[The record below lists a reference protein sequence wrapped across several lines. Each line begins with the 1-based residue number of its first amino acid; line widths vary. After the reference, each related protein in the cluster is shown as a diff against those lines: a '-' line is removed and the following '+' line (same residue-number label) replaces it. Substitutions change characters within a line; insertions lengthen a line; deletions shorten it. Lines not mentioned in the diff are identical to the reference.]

1 MSLKIYGI
9 AASRAIRP
17 LWLAEEMGLAYEQV
31 PVDYRTGGPRQPHML
46 ALNPNGHIPVIDDDG
61 TVVWESLATTLYLAR
76 RYGGPNTNG
85 IAPANLAEEAQ
96 CLQWSFWAA
105 NEVERDALTILMHRL
120 ALPEDRRDAAYAD
133 KAAARLK
140 PCLGVLETHLAAKS
154 DGQRFV
160 AASRFT
166 VADVNCAAIVMW
178 VRPEKALL
186 EAHPHVQAWLKG
198 CLGRAAYQKAKA
210 LA

>member
-17 LWLAEEMGLAYEQV
+17 LWLAEEMGLAYQQV
-31 PVDYRTGGPRQPHML
+31 PVDFKTGGPRTPEML

-76 RYGGPNTNG
+76 RYGGPL
-85 IAPANLAEEAQ
+85 APADVKEEAQ
-96 CLQWSFWAA
+96 CLQWSFWVV
-105 NEVERDALTILMHRL
+105 NEVERDALTILMHRMV
-120 ALPEDRRDAAYAD
+120 LPEDRRDVAHAD

-140 PCLGVLETHLAAKS
+140 PCFDVLEAHLAAKPE
-154 DGQRFV
+154 GERFV

-166 VADVNCAAIVMW
+166 VADVNCAAILMW
-178 VRPEKALL
+178 ARPEKALMDT
-186 EAHPHVQAWLKG
+186 HPQVQAWLKA
-198 CLGRAAYQKAKA
+198 CLARPAYQKAKA